1 LGLAAGA
8 ALAGVALACK
18 VARKEEKTE
27 KEETPSPRCVFGELI
42 DNDIHVLVTDP
53 AGDNPPILRK
63 NLSLDDSEEH
73 WYVKAGVVVEGQK
86 MTGPIYPTDESK
98 LEYDGCGVWFKTKT
112 PLEIYK
118 MDKEGNLISQLD
130 ENGQIRKV
138 TGYYIAGSFLRK
150 PTEEELEKL
159 KASS

>member
-1 LGLAAGA
+1 MEKSLDPARDKLGEGQKSISRRKFLGLAAGA

-86 MTGPIYPTDESK
+86 MTGPIYH
-98 LEYDGCGVWFKTKT
+98 
-112 PLEIYK
+112 
-118 MDKEGNLISQLD
+118 
-130 ENGQIRKV
+130 
-138 TGYYIAGSFLRK
+138 
-150 PTEEELEKL
+150 
-159 KASS
+159 